1 MTRRDKDLA
10 RVLDPASDAGIS
22 FEMLVHVL
30 KRLGFDVR
38 VRGSHH
44 VFFKDGV
51 VEIIDLQRRG
61 SMAKPYQVRQ
71 VRRVILQYNLGDR
84 RE

>member
-10 RVLDPASDAGIS
+10 RVLDPASDAAIS